1 MKILNFAVV
10 VSLALSLAS
19 CAPTVMGTQVY
30 SPVIAPKPL
39 ARTEVAPGE
48 SLYVQYTYAGDDLG
62 IPAARFEAIKIDF
75 RGSSLAGDIVSQEAA
90 APWLRMKP
98 KNLPAGWN
106 VTLEK
111 ATLIKRTTKTQQL
124 NNGTRVYY
132 YEEAQVVYKVTAPAD
147 ASGEKTF
154 SLQFLDGSDSLG
166 STDLTLNAQK

>member
-1 MKILNFAVV
+1 MIVAALVF
-10 VSLALSLAS
+10 SLVS
-19 CAPTVMGTQVY
+19 CAPTVTGGQVY
-30 SPVIAPKPL
+30 SPVIASKPL
-39 ARTEVAPGE
+39 SRTEVAPGQ
-48 SLYVQYTYAGDDLG
+48 SLYVQYTYAGDDLA

-90 APWLRMKP
+90 APWLHIRP

-154 SLQFLDGSDSLG
+154 SLQFLDGSDPIG
-166 STDLTLNAQK
+166 STDLTVNALK